1 MYRHIRLLLLVTL
14 ILLSAGVAL
23 GHDPVRIEV
32 TTSDGVQIVGDYWT
46 PIRGQSHAPAVIL
59 LHMYQSDRTAWDRDI
74 FVALEMAGFAI
85 ARIDLRGHGESQGDP
100 EMKLAEKVSSR
111 DTQLFDSMKRD
122 VEAVVG
128 WLSARPEVDSS
139 HLSLLGASV
148 GCSVALDYAREH
160 DSVRAVV
167 LMSPGTRYLGLD
179 SLTHIAQY
187 QKGALLMLTSKQ
199 EQARGFHEL
208 VKVARNTGVELQ
220 TRIFE
225 QDGIHGT
232 QMFGQVAGVEELIA
246 SFLKRHTQ

>member
-1 MYRHIRLLLLVTL
+1 
-14 ILLSAGVAL
+14 
-23 GHDPVRIEV
+23 
-32 TTSDGVQIVGDYWT
+32 
-46 PIRGQSHAPAVIL
+46 
-59 LHMYQSDRTAWDRDI
+59 
-74 FVALEMAGFAI
+74 
-85 ARIDLRGHGESQGDP
+85 
-100 EMKLAEKVSSR
+100 
-111 DTQLFDSMKRD
+111 
-122 VEAVVG
+122 
-128 WLSARPEVDSS
+128 
-139 HLSLLGASV
+139 
-148 GCSVALDYAREH
+148 
-160 DSVRAVV
+160 
-167 LMSPGTRYLGLD
+167 MSPGTRYLGLD